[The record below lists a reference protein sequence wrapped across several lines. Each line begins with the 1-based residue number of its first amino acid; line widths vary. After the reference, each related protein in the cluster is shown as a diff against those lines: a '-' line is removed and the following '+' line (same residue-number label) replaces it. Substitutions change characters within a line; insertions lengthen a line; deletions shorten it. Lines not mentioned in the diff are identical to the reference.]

1 MALVVLTVV
10 WKQEIFGDQKTV
22 DDLRVKTNPKNGNSG
37 GQILE
42 LMNLINLVSMGELK
56 NIDLILT
63 ILTVK
68 IDG

>member
-1 MALVVLTVV
+1 M
-10 WKQEIFGDQKTV
+10 
-22 DDLRVKTNPKNGNSG
+22 DDLRVKTNPKMQYG
-37 GQILE
+37 GQILGAYKPNQSGIHGRVE
-42 LMNLINLVSMGELK
+42 